1 MDVTGIDNHE
11 ISDMKIVDAVGKIIT
26 QRGPAIAILQQC
38 ANYGK
43 GRSIHSV
50 VQMEYF
56 GNKVDDKSR
65 LAGGK
70 QSIETADG
78 CVAPI
83 DIINGLPHLKMTP
96 PTKAELEARAPS
108 HPIYKWRRM
117 ESQGSGLHHIE

>member
-1 MDVTGIDNHE
+1 MDRGANGGIAGNDCVVIRECDRQVDVTGIDNHE
-11 ISDMKIVDAVGKIIT
+11 ISDMTIVDAVGKIIT

-70 QSIETADG
+70 QCIETVVG
-78 CVAPI
+78 YV
-83 DIINGLPHLKMTP
+83 P
-96 PTKAELEARAPS
+96 PSTSSTGYRTS
-108 HPIYKWRRM
+108 R
-117 ESQGSGLHHIE
+117 